1 MDHIGQFIINHWG
14 LCVLFVSIL
23 AIILINEHLTKKMQ
37 GKEVSPQAAVEL
49 LNEES
54 AIVVDL
60 RDKET
65 WRKGH
70 IINAIHASDED
81 FEKRRMDKYKTKT
94 MILVCARGTQAP
106 ALAKKLRSQGFT
118 ELLVLAGGMAAWQ
131 GCDLPLV
138 KGK

>member
-1 MDHIGQFIINHWG
+1 
-14 LCVLFVSIL
+14 
-23 AIILINEHLTKKMQ
+23 
-37 GKEVSPQAAVEL
+37 
-49 LNEES
+49 
-54 AIVVDL
+54 
-60 RDKET
+60 
-65 WRKGH
+65 
-70 IINAIHASDED
+70 
-81 FEKRRMDKYKTKT
+81 